1 MGINS
6 QYFKRANR
14 QYPERGGHAKSDRFT
29 SSRGL
34 EEVQAL
40 RARWVALQNQALERA
55 GEKVRV
61 DHRSLVLQ
69 GIDRE
74 AMQHRA
80 PAVSGIEAR
89 GDVAEVSVRRA
100 EEPAERAQA
109 RAAMEAEVR
118 VVTRQEMVLERV
130 EFPSLRANRKG
141 LP

>member
-1 MGINS
+1 M
-6 QYFKRANR
+6 
-14 QYPERGGHAKSDRFT
+14 
-29 SSRGL
+29 
-34 EEVQAL
+34 
-40 RARWVALQNQALERA
+40 ALQNQALERA

-61 DHRSLVLQ
+61 DHRSLELQ